1 MTQSN
6 LEKLLK
12 IDNESYNLLRVLN
25 MFMKL
30 DRSQEVP
37 LQAIAVFW
45 FFIIVILQYKKY
57 YNTVLILLFIG
68 MILDLIITISQIG
81 EIKVDNL
88 LNFSR

>member
-1 MTQSN
+1 
-6 LEKLLK
+6 
-12 IDNESYNLLRVLN
+12 
-25 MFMKL
+25 MKL
-30 DRSQEVP
+30 YQIKD
-37 LQAIAVFW
+37 AMAVFW
-45 FFIIVILQYKKY
+45 FFIILILQYKKY

>member
-1 MTQSN
+1 
-6 LEKLLK
+6 
-12 IDNESYNLLRVLN
+12 
-25 MFMKL
+25 MKL
-30 DRSQEVP
+30 YKIKD
-37 LQAIAVFW
+37 AIAVFW
-45 FFIIVILQYKKY
+45 FFIILILQYKKY

>member
-1 MTQSN
+1 
-6 LEKLLK
+6 
-12 IDNESYNLLRVLN
+12 
-25 MFMKL
+25 MKL
-30 DRSQEVP
+30 YKIKD
-37 LQAIAVFW
+37 AIAVFW

>member
-1 MTQSN
+1 M
-6 LEKLLK
+6 KPYK
-12 IDNESYNLLRVLN
+12 IKD
-25 MFMKL
+25 
-30 DRSQEVP
+30 
-37 LQAIAVFW
+37 AIAVFW
-45 FFIIVILQYKKY
+45 FFIILILQYKKY

>member
-1 MTQSN
+1 
-6 LEKLLK
+6 
-12 IDNESYNLLRVLN
+12 
-25 MFMKL
+25 MKL
-30 DRSQEVP
+30 YKIKD
-37 LQAIAVFW
+37 AIAVFW

-57 YNTVLILLFIG
+57 YNTVLILLFID

>member
-1 MTQSN
+1 
-6 LEKLLK
+6 
-12 IDNESYNLLRVLN
+12 
-25 MFMKL
+25 MKL
-30 DRSQEVP
+30 YKIKD
-37 LQAIAVFW
+37 AIAVFW

-88 LNFSR
+88 LNFTR

>member
-1 MTQSN
+1 
-6 LEKLLK
+6 
-12 IDNESYNLLRVLN
+12 
-25 MFMKL
+25 MKL
-30 DRSQEVP
+30 YQIKD
-37 LQAIAVFW
+37 AIAIFW
-45 FFIIVILQYKKY
+45 FFIILILQYKKY

>member
-1 MTQSN
+1 
-6 LEKLLK
+6 
-12 IDNESYNLLRVLN
+12 
-25 MFMKL
+25 MKL
-30 DRSQEVP
+30 YKIKD
-37 LQAIAVFW
+37 AIAIFW
-45 FFIIVILQYKKY
+45 FFIILILQYKKY

>member
-1 MTQSN
+1 
-6 LEKLLK
+6 
-12 IDNESYNLLRVLN
+12 
-25 MFMKL
+25 MKL
-30 DRSQEVP
+30 YKIKD
-37 LQAIAVFW
+37 AIAVFW

-57 YNTVLILLFIG
+57 YNTVLIFLFIG